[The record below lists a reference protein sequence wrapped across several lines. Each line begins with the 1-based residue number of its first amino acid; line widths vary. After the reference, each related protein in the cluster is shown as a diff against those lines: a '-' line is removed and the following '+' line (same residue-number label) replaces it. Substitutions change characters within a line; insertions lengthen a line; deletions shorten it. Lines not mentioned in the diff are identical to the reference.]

1 MVEIV
6 REGGLL
12 IQTVYICTTDQVGVP
27 RMSANRS
34 GLPGTSAY
42 RVYLY
47 QYQVTGTL
55 LVRSTAYLVGLACT
69 RSNQQVLVLRSS
81 HQYSYRKVLGV
92 PGTGTGFAYLVLLP
106 GRSTPGTEY
115 SVVFRVPLP
124 GTVLRIPY
132 RTPSTF
138 YAATLLST
146 PYSESEC
153 LYQALRVTPRTQYR
167 VL

>member
-1 MVEIV
+1 
-6 REGGLL
+6 
-12 IQTVYICTTDQVGVP
+12 
-27 RMSANRS
+27 MSANRS

-124 GTVLRIPY
+124 GTVLRVPLVPVPGSLTWY
-132 RTPSTF
+132 GVFRTW
-138 YAATLLST
+138 
-146 PYSESEC
+146 YSEY
-153 LYQALRVTPRTQYR
+153 LVQYL
-167 VL
+167 VLMVGTR